1 MNKRCGCLLC
11 GMQRHGTTELMQVKN
26 SPHTLDTTFRRELQ
40 HSCGAALEMVEST
53 QFCWERPIL
62 TTLHEKSTAWL
73 QSAVGDYA
81 RGLTMQ

>member
-1 MNKRCGCLLC
+1 
-11 GMQRHGTTELMQVKN
+11 MQVKN

-40 HSCGAALEMVEST
+40 HSCGAALELVEST

-62 TTLHEKSTAWL
+62 TTLLEL
-73 QSAVGDYA
+73 QYCFAVGDYA